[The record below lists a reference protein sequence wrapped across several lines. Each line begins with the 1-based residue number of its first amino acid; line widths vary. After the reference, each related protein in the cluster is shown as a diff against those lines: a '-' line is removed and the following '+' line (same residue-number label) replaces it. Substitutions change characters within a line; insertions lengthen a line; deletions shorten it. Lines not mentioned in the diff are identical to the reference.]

1 MDILTL
7 GKMNAM
13 SRDVDVTLEYLAN
26 ATFQSLKD
34 TCDVQVN
41 MQGAID
47 QTMQDGVDAL
57 NDAGPNIG
65 VQTREFYN
73 DCARGCCCFIGC
85 ADTWTVPE
93 GVRTIKFEAWGGG
106 GAGAGHCCQGC
117 LCDIGSCAASGGM
130 YSRKTLCRD
139 KHAFTTG
146 TVYDICTGDGG
157 NGSSRCWQ
165 ACCARVRGCITYVNG
180 QGLSNFCAIG
190 GNGGYNIYC
199 TCQCNMNICHLENG
213 DCHGMF
219 VCHKQSSHENNP
231 NAAGVETSYDWIQ
244 GAQNTASY
252 HGDNCHCGGRWQM
265 TGQSEGL
272 NNSLMQEVGWY
283 GGQCGCE
290 TPCRTLRHAGGG
302 VNSQKS
308 KCGGYICNCLGSPGK
323 PGLVRITYA

>member
-13 SRDVDVTLEYLAN
+13 ARDVDVTLEYLAN

-41 MQGAID
+41 MQTELQG
-47 QTMQDGVDAL
+47 TMQEGVDAL
-57 NDAGPNIG
+57 LEAGPNIG

-73 DCARGCCCFIGC
+73 DCARGCCCFCGC
-85 ADTWTVPE
+85 STNWTVPE

-117 LCDIGSCAASGGM
+117 YCDIGSCASSGGM

-139 KHAFTTG
+139 KHAFDTG
-146 TVYDICTGDGG
+146 TVYSICLGDGG

-165 ACCARVRGCITYVNG
+165 ACCAEIRGCITYVNG
-180 QGLSNFCAIG
+180 QGLQNFCAIG
-190 GNGGYNIYC
+190 GRGGYNIYC
-199 TCQCNMNICHLENG
+199 TCQCNMNICWMESPE
-213 DCHGMF
+213 CHGQFM
-219 VCHKQSSHENNP
+219 CSP
-231 NAAGVETSYDWIQ
+231 NQCNTETSYDWVQ
-244 GAQNTASY
+244 GSHGQAAY
-252 HGDNCHCGGRWQM
+252 YGDNCHCGGRWLT
-265 TGQSEGL
+265 TGTSEGL

-283 GGQCGCE
+283 GAQCGCE

-302 VNSQKS
+302 VNAQKS
-308 KCGGYICNCLGSPGK
+308 KCSGWICNCLGSPGK